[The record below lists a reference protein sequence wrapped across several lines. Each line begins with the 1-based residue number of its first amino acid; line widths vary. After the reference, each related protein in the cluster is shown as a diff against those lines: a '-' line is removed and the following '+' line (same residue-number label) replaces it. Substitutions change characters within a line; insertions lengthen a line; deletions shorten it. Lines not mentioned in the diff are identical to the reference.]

1 QNTNY
6 MNKIVIIIMLLPG
19 LTAQPQPAQVQPA
32 QPQPA
37 QAQSVQAQPTQAQP
51 TQAQPVQTQPVQPQP
66 AQQVQPAQA
75 QPLLRLDS
83 ILTVIARSHPALRSS
98 DALAR
103 SLDEAAKGA
112 RNWEAPQVS
121 TGWWM
126 TPYDPSLWKRQGDGS
141 PGTGQYMV
149 SAEQQFPN
157 RRKQEAD
164 EAYMQG
170 MSAVERARKGA
181 TENELYAAARR
192 MYYQWVVA
200 EHRLLVLDEDGKLLD
215 FMIRDAE
222 LRYKN
227 NLGKIGVYYK
237 AKAELG
243 NLAGRRIG
251 WENTIE
257 QARIAL
263 NTLMDRDKGMVF
275 SVDTALGSSAAEP
288 LALSASLVAPMDSA
302 ALVENRSDIRA
313 VGERIRL
320 AGLEQTAER
329 AKLRP
334 EFGVRYDH
342 MFGFGGTPMEYTLMA
357 TVRLPMASWS
367 SKASKANVASLKW
380 KAQSLE
386 EERDAMVNEATG
398 AAYGLQRALDAKR
411 RQVKVLAEQ
420 VLPALRKN
428 FQTLELAYEQ
438 NTEELLSLYDAWKTL
453 DDTQL
458 EYWDDMEQILLMQ
471 VELKRVLEIK

>member
-1 QNTNY
+1 MQNTNY
-6 MNKIVIIIMLLPG
+6 MNKIIIIILLLG
-19 LTAQPQPAQVQPA
+19 SL
-32 QPQPA
+32 
-37 QAQSVQAQPTQAQP
+37 SVQAQP
-51 TQAQPVQTQPVQPQP
+51 V
-66 AQQVQPAQA
+66 
-75 QPLLRLDS
+75 LGIDS
-83 ILTVIARSHPALRSS
+83 ILAVIGQRHPSLHSS

-103 SLDEAAKGA
+103 SMDEAAKGA
-112 RNWEAPQVS
+112 RNWEAPQVA

-126 TPYDPSLWKRQGDGS
+126 TPYEPSLWKRQGDGS
-141 PGTGQYMV
+141 PGIGQYMV
-149 SAEQQFPN
+149 SAEQTFPN

-164 EAYMQG
+164 EAYMRG
-170 MSAVERARKGA
+170 MSAVERAKEGA
-181 TENELYAAARR
+181 TANELYAAAGRA
-192 MYYQWVVA
+192 YYQWVVA
-200 EHRLLVLDEDGKLLD
+200 EHRMAVLDEDAKLLD

-243 NLAGRRIG
+243 NLASRRIG
-251 WENTIE
+251 WENMVE

-263 NTLMDRDKGMVF
+263 NTLMNRDKGMEF
-275 SVDTALGSSAAEP
+275 SVDMAGIAEAVTP
-288 LALSASLVAPMDSA
+288 VVDSA
-302 ALVENRSDIRA
+302 VLVVGRSDIRA
-313 VGERIRL
+313 VSENIRL
-320 AGLEQTAER
+320 TGLEQAAER

-334 EFGVRYDH
+334 EFGLRYDH

-357 TVRLPMASWS
+357 TVRLPMLSWS
-367 SKASKANVASLKW
+367 SKASKANVESLKW
-380 KAQSLE
+380 KTLSLQ

-398 AAYGLQRALDAKR
+398 AAYGLQRALEAKR
-411 RQVKVLAEQ
+411 AQVKVLEVQ

-438 NTEELLSLYDAWKTL
+438 NTEELLSVYDAWKTL

-458 EYWDDMEQILLMQ
+458 EYWDYREQVLLMQ

>member
-1 QNTNY
+1 MGTVRGQET
-6 MNKIVIIIMLLPG
+6 VG
-19 LTAQPQPAQVQPA
+19 
-32 QPQPA
+32 
-37 QAQSVQAQPTQAQP
+37 
-51 TQAQPVQTQPVQPQP
+51 
-66 AQQVQPAQA
+66 
-75 QPLLRLDS
+75 LDS
-83 ILTVIARSHPALRSS
+83 ILTVIGRSHPSLRSS

-112 RNWEAPQVS
+112 RSWEAPQVS

-126 TPYDPSLWKRQGDGS
+126 TPYDPSLWKRQPDGS

-149 SAEQQFPN
+149 SAEQMIPN
-157 RRKQEAD
+157 RRSQEAE
-164 EAYMQG
+164 EAYRRG
-170 MSAVERARKGA
+170 MSAVERAKEGA
-181 TENELYAAARR
+181 TANELYAAAGRV
-192 MYYQWVVA
+192 YYQWVVA
-200 EHRLLVLDEDGKLLD
+200 EHRMAVLDEDEKLLD

-227 NLGKIGVYYK
+227 NVGKIGVYYK

-243 NLAGRRIG
+243 NVVSRRIG
-251 WENTIE
+251 WENTVE

-275 SVDTALGSSAAEP
+275 SVDTTVMPSGVV
-288 LALSASLVAPMDSA
+288 ASVDSVG
-302 ALVENRSDIRA
+302 LLEGRSDIRA
-313 VGERIRL
+313 VSENIRL
-320 AGLEQTAER
+320 TGLEAAAER

-342 MFGFGGTPMEYTLMA
+342 MFGFGGTPMAYTLMA

-367 SKASKANVASLKW
+367 SKASKANVESLKW
-380 KAQSLE
+380 KAQSLQD
-386 EERDAMVNEATG
+386 ERDAMINEATG
-398 AAYGLQRALDAKR
+398 AAYGLQRALEAKR
-411 RQVKVLAEQ
+411 RQVKVVVEQ

-458 EYWDDMEQILLMQ
+458 EYWDDMEQVLLMQ
-471 VELKRVLEIK
+471 VELKRVLEVK

>member
-1 QNTNY
+1 
-6 MNKIVIIIMLLPG
+6 MKKAMFLLW
-19 LTAQPQPAQVQPA
+19 
-32 QPQPA
+32 
-37 QAQSVQAQPTQAQP
+37 
-51 TQAQPVQTQPVQPQP
+51 
-66 AQQVQPAQA
+66 
-75 QPLLRLDS
+75 LLSAGVARGQRTIGLDS
-83 ILTVIARSHPALRSS
+83 ILTEIGRSHPALRSS

-112 RNWEAPQVS
+112 RSWEAPQVS

-126 TPYDPSLWKRQGDGS
+126 TPYDPSLWKRQADGS

-149 SAEQQFPN
+149 SAEQMLPN
-157 RRKQEAD
+157 RKKQDAE

-170 MSAVERARKGA
+170 MSAVERAKKGA
-181 TENELYAAARR
+181 TVNELYAAAGRA
-192 MYYQWVVA
+192 YFQWVIA
-200 EHRLLVLDEDGKLLD
+200 EHRMAVLDEDGKLLD

-227 NLGKIGVYYK
+227 NLGKISVYYK

-243 NLAGRRIG
+243 NLEGRRIALDN
-251 WENTIE
+251 EVD

-263 NTLMDRDKGMVF
+263 NTLMNRDKEMMF
-275 SVDTALGSSAAEP
+275 SVDTAAIA
-288 LALSASLVAPMDSA
+288 VAVTPVVDSA
-302 ALVENRSDIRA
+302 ILVEARSDIRA
-313 VGERIRL
+313 VGESIRL
-320 AGLEQTAER
+320 TGLEQAAER

-334 EFGVRYDH
+334 EFGLRYDH

-357 TVRLPMASWS
+357 TVRLPMLSWS
-367 SKASKANVASLKW
+367 ARASKANVESLKW

-386 EERDAMVNEATG
+386 EERLAMVNEATG

-411 RQVKVLAEQ
+411 RQVKVLEEQ

-438 NTEELLSLYDAWKTL
+438 NTEELLSVYDAWDTL
-453 DDTQL
+453 DKTQM
-458 EYWDDMEQILLMQ
+458 EYWDAVEQLLLMQ
-471 VELKRVLEIK
+471 VELKRVLELK